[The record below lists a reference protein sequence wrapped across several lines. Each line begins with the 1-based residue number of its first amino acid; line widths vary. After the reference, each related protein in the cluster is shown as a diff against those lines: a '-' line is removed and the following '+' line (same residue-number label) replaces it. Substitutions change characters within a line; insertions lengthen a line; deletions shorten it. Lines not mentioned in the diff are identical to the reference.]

1 MVVDAQSAM
10 YTELVSAIGGVPL
23 APHFRLR
30 HDQLAQVFC
39 QVRFATILRL
49 RERDAVIPFQE
60 AIRDRYPLYSEQQ
73 AINLLVTPGG
83 VTQQPAPELQYRF
96 TSSDRSHSVFLA
108 PDFVALESRDY
119 ADIDDFAGR
128 LVPLVAT
135 VCELYDPAA
144 MTRFGLRFVNE
155 IRLSSADPTESM
167 IEAMTPALLGP
178 VGDANLTGVLQSAQQ
193 LLHLKAGTD
202 TLVLRHGLHRD
213 GGTTVDPPP
222 GGGVFEPSSQPFYLL
237 DLDAFT
243 EATAPFTSAGVQAR
257 VSDFNEQ
264 IRSLFAWAVREDYRL
279 AVMGQEAS
287 RGDS

>member
-96 TSSDRSHSVFLA
+96 TSADRSHSVFLA

-128 LVPLVAT
+128 LSRCVAT

-144 MTRFGLRFVNE
+144 MTRLGCASST

-178 VGDANLTGVLQSAQQ
+178 VAM
-193 LLHLKAGTD
+193 
-202 TLVLRHGLHRD
+202 R
-213 GGTTVDPPP
+213 
-222 GGGVFEPSSQPFYLL
+222 
-237 DLDAFT
+237 
-243 EATAPFTSAGVQAR
+243 TSR
-257 VSDFNEQ
+257 VSCNP
-264 IRSLFAWAVREDYRL
+264 RS
-279 AVMGQEAS
+279 S
-287 RGDS
+287 SCT